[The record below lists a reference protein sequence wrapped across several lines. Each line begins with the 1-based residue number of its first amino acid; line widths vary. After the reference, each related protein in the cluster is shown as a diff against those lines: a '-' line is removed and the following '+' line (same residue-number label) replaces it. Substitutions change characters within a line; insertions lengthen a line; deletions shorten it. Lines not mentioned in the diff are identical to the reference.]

1 MILTSVAI
9 VANVV
14 GAMMAAP
21 QFVRLHRS
29 RVTDG
34 VSAEWVA
41 VSIALNGWWSIYG
54 VARGLWLLL
63 PVSLISLVLY
73 LGIAA
78 LFIRNREQ
86 AWRVGATA
94 LGVAIV
100 PVPVLVVAGWSA
112 AGVVVGLGYGVQLMP
127 ALLTAL
133 RSRDLAGVAPGTWW
147 IAAVE
152 ALLWLAYGWGVGDV
166 ALVVAGVVGSMVA
179 AAILVRLQLTGHRP
193 TSALAVGNR
202 DRVTI
207 VSAET

>member
-1 MILTSVAI
+1 MILTTVAI
-9 VANVV
+9 AANVI

-21 QFVRLHRS
+21 QFVRLYRS

-41 VSIALNGWWSIYG
+41 VSIALNGWWSLYA
-54 VARGLWLLL
+54 VASGLWLVL
-63 PVSLISLVLY
+63 PVSVISFVLY

-78 LFIRNREQ
+78 LFVRSPQQ
-86 AWRVGATA
+86 AWRLGATV

-100 PVPVLVVAGWSA
+100 PVPVLAVAGWSA

-147 IAAVE
+147 IAVAE
-152 ALLWLAYGWGVGDV
+152 ALLWLVYGWGVGDV
-166 ALVVAGVVGSMVA
+166 ALVVAGVVGSLVA
-179 AAILVRLQLTGHRP
+179 AAILLRLQLTGHHP